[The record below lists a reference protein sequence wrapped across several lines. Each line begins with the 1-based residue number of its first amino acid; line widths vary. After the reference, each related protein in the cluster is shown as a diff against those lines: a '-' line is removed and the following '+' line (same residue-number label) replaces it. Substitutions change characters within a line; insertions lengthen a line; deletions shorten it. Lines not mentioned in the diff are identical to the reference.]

1 MVKFLEF
8 MQFFVQLCIIIF
20 HPLIRDWNAKIFFCF
35 AFDFNAAIIMLKMC
49 YSSLFD
55 IIMSLAC
62 FGQCGFQLKY
72 LPLKYLQSF
81 YAYCGTFSSCT
92 CYNNIRSVR
101 TSVLSFYIHIY
112 IQIIWVCINLYPPNT
127 CNLFNQKTMFFSS
140 KSDQMKW
147 YECISNSGFN
157 VNCDSHTCTSTNQHS
172 AYILLHSTHVW
183 CMYAYTLY
191 STRLMVLI

>member
-1 MVKFLEF
+1 MLLEPF
-8 MQFFVQLCIIIF
+8 RYHHVFGLFRPMWISIKILATQIFAVILCILRYILVHI
-20 HPLIRDWNAKIFFCF
+20 
-35 AFDFNAAIIMLKMC
+35 
-49 YSSLFD
+49 
-55 IIMSLAC
+55 
-62 FGQCGFQLKY
+62 
-72 LPLKYLQSF
+72 
-81 YAYCGTFSSCT
+81 SCT